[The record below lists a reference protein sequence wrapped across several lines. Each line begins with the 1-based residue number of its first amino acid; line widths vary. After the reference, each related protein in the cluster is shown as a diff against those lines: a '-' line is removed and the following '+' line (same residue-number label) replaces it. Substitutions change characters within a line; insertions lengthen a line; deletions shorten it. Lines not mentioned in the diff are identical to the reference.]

1 MSTEADMQYVM
12 SKEPF
17 DSIPTDQT
25 VMLPVAA
32 SDLDVDASFSW
43 EIIRLSLEAPLPM
56 QEAINRFYNSRRHLW
71 ISNGGLPEPQSNQ
84 QSTLLIS
91 DSQVSVSSL
100 YGSSPWTPSFDI
112 PSLYIYYHAA
122 TIAEAYMH
130 YPDLGFEVYDNT
142 SRLISWKANPRRL
155 CPELRVNAGRSSPY
169 KLSLIYPSKNWE
181 TVGRVAYTVLVLG
194 LNWVGGAELN
204 VKQCL
209 PSPKDRTDC
218 EEQHRTFW
226 VAYCVDCCAIM
237 GLTSLYQCTKTMYE
251 EDVSTPLQS
260 RKILLL
266 SRVDLNVAS

>member
-1 MSTEADMQYVM
+1 MSTKADMQYIM

-43 EIIRLSLEAPLPM
+43 EIIRLSLEAPMPM
-56 QEAINRFYNSRRHLW
+56 QEAINRFYNSSRHLW
-71 ISNGGLPEPQSNQ
+71 ISSGSLPEPQSNQ
-84 QSTLLIS
+84 QSTLLLIS
-91 DSQVSVSSL
+91 DSQVSVSSF

-155 CPELRVNAGRSSPY
+155 CPQLGVYAGRSSQY
-169 KLSLIYPSKNWE
+169 KLPLIYFSKIWV
-181 TVGRVAYTVLVLG
+181 TIGREAYTVLILG

-209 PSPKDRTDC
+209 PSPKDRTNC
-218 EEQHRTFW
+218 EGRRRTF
-226 VAYCVDCCAIM
+226 
-237 GLTSLYQCTKTMYE
+237 
-251 EDVSTPLQS
+251 
-260 RKILLL
+260 
-266 SRVDLNVAS
+266 